1 MPGDDVA
8 EAPLECNDQSLDCG
22 ENATTA
28 TITALLPRGAKGN
41 AFTVELS
48 NGERL
53 SLRSETV
60 ATHRLSVGD
69 TVDSAAITAWQR
81 DNSARLAVEAGLNFI
96 SFRPRSTKE
105 VADHLRKKS
114 LDTAARDHAIG
125 RLQELGYLDDA
136 AFARFWVESRDT
148 HRPRGKRALAGNC
161 GKRALPTPS
170 SKTRWRGSPVTRPR
184 WHTRPPVNARRRS
197 RPPIPPNSASSLA
210 HSSPAGASATRSPGR
225 WWTISGRNCAE
236 TEQFA
241 KTARCAETARFAA
254 TARCAETTLVSRNRL
269 IDGCAAAYDVNNWG
283 CKRGEQSWLAL
294 RPHSNSRT
302 RTTETHRM
310 TSATNCWTET

>member
-8 EAPLECNDQSLDCG
+8 KAPLECNDQSLDCG

-53 SLRSETV
+53 TLRSETV

-81 DNSARLAVEAGLNFI
+81 DNNARLAVEAGLNFI

-148 HRPRGKRALAGNC
+148 HRPRGKRALAWELRQKG
-161 GKRALPTPS
+161 RF
-170 SKTRWRGSPVTRPR
+170 
-184 WHTRPPVNARRRS
+184 RRHHR
-197 RPPIPPNSASSLA
+197 R
-210 HSSPAGASATRSPGR
+210 HAGAVRR
-225 WWTISGRNCAE
+225 
-236 TEQFA
+236 
-241 KTARCAETARFAA
+241 
-254 TARCAETTLVSRNRL
+254 
-269 IDGCAAAYDVNNWG
+269 
-283 CKRGEQSWLAL
+283 
-294 RPHSNSRT
+294 
-302 RTTETHRM
+302 
-310 TSATNCWTET
+310 

>member
-8 EAPLECNDQSLDCG
+8 EAPLECNDQSLDCE

-105 VADHLRKKS
+105 VTDHLRKKS

-148 HRPRGKRALAGNC
+148 HRPRGKRALAWELRQKGVADAIIED
-161 GKRALPTPS
+161 AL
-170 SKTRWRGSPVTRPR
+170 
-184 WHTRPPVNARRRS
+184 
-197 RPPIPPNSASSLA
+197 
-210 HSSPAGASATRSPGR
+210 
-225 WWTISGRNCAE
+225 
-236 TEQFA
+236 
-241 KTARCAETARFAA
+241 ARFAGD
-254 TARCAETTLVSRNRL
+254 ETTLAHEAARKR
-269 IDGCAAAYDVNNWG
+269 AAALKTTDPSKFRQQLG
-283 CKRGEQSWLAL
+283 AFLARRGFSYEVAGQVVDDLWEEL
-294 RPHSNSRT
+294 RGDCAMRGDDSRF
-302 RTTETHRM
+302 
-310 TSATNCWTET
+310 SK

>member
-1 MPGDDVA
+1 MKPGDDVA
-8 EAPLECNDQSLDCG
+8 KAPLECNDQSLDCG

-28 TITALLPRGAKGN
+28 TITALLPRGAKGI

-148 HRPRGKRALAGNC
+148 HRPRGKRALAWELRQKGVADAIIED
-161 GKRALPTPS
+161 AL
-170 SKTRWRGSPVTRPR
+170 
-184 WHTRPPVNARRRS
+184 
-197 RPPIPPNSASSLA
+197 
-210 HSSPAGASATRSPGR
+210 
-225 WWTISGRNCAE
+225 
-236 TEQFA
+236 
-241 KTARCAETARFAA
+241 ARFAGD
-254 TARCAETTLVSRNRL
+254 ETTLAHEAARKRATALKTTDPAKFRQQLGAFLARRGFSYEVAGQVVDDLWEELRG
-269 IDGCAAAYDVNNWG
+269 DCAM
-283 CKRGEQSWLAL
+283 RGD
-294 RPHSNSRT
+294 
-302 RTTETHRM
+302 
-310 TSATNCWTET
+310 

>member
-28 TITALLPRGAKGN
+28 TITAILPRGAKGN

-114 LDTAARDHAIG
+114 LDTGSPRPCYWPLARARVFRRRGICPF
-125 RLQELGYLDDA
+125 LGG
-136 AFARFWVESRDT
+136 ESRHASAQRQKGARLGT
-148 HRPRGKRALAGNC
+148 AAKGRCRRH
-161 GKRALPTPS
+161 
-170 SKTRWRGSPVTRPR
+170 
-184 WHTRPPVNARRRS
+184 HRRR
-197 RPPIPPNSASSLA
+197 
-210 HSSPAGASATRSPGR
+210 AGAVRR
-225 WWTISGRNCAE
+225 
-236 TEQFA
+236 
-241 KTARCAETARFAA
+241 
-254 TARCAETTLVSRNRL
+254 
-269 IDGCAAAYDVNNWG
+269 
-283 CKRGEQSWLAL
+283 
-294 RPHSNSRT
+294 
-302 RTTETHRM
+302 
-310 TSATNCWTET
+310 